1 MRGKEEEALGLQWS
15 DRITPAHAGKSV
27 TYIKKADNGW
37 DHPRA
42 CGEKTKKI
50 P

>member
-1 MRGKEEEALGLQWS
+1 MRGKGREHGCTVIKR
-15 DRITPAHAGKSV
+15 RITPAHAGKSV
-27 TYIKKADNGW
+27 MDFIQLFQVW
-37 DHPRA
+37 DHPRT